1 MEEKRIYCILCGQEN
16 TAEAKTCTGCGQLM
30 EQKDE
35 NQVKTFAGKKVKEGI
50 KDKVKEE
57 AGNIFTSWL
66 SKLVNSQL
74 YGLLLSF
81 SIIASAGTV
90 MAAGNEI
97 HEFTGELPVETS
109 YGQQALYSNT
119 VETLA
124 MGLHIKEDYGSGDT
138 FIRRCIEGRTD
149 YASETEMIIR
159 DGSGAVAAVFTG
171 GYAEQTPVYFEV
183 SGSCSVETVSVG
195 HYDGRE
201 NRTIADFGEDGRLL
215 RYQEFRDDVLIIDR
229 TYYPNGRVEKE
240 TAHTVYSEN
249 DLEYLEDYTVS
260 WFDENGT
267 RIKKEY
273 YKNGDLLKTEEN

>member
-1 MEEKRIYCILCGQEN
+1 MEQKNIYCILCGQEN
-16 TAEAKTCTGCGQLM
+16 QAEAECCISCGQPLA
-30 EQKDE
+30 QKDE
-35 NQVKTFAGKKVKEGI
+35 NQVRAFAGKKVKEGI

-57 AGNIFTSWL
+57 AGNIFTSWI

-81 SIIASAGTV
+81 SIITSAGTV

-97 HEFTGELPVETS
+97 HEFTGDLPVETS
-109 YGQQALYSNT
+109 YGQQAIYSTT

-124 MGLHIKEDYGSGDT
+124 MGVHIKEDYGSGET

-149 YASETEMIIR
+149 YASDTELIIR
-159 DGSGAVAAVFTG
+159 DGSGAVVASFTG
-171 GYAEQTPVYFEV
+171 GYGEENPVYFEV
-183 SGSCSVETVSVG
+183 SGSCSAETVSVNQ
-195 HYDGRE
+195 YDGRV
-201 NRTIADFGEDGRLL
+201 NRTIADFGEDGSLL
-215 RYQEFRDDVLIIDR
+215 RYQEFRDDVLIVDR

-249 DLEYLEDYTVS
+249 NLDYLEDYTVS

-273 YKNGDLLKTEEN
+273 YKDGTLLKTEN